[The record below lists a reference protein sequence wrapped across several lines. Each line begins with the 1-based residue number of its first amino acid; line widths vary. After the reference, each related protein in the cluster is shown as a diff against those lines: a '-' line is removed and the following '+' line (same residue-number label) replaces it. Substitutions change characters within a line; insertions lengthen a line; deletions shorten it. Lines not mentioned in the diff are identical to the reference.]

1 MDWIFPSIAG
11 VAVAIGTWFVKRAI
25 GGIDSKIEATEA
37 KVVKNSQHHFEKEE
51 SLNVRVAVLEERTRK
66 M

>member
-1 MDWIFPSIAG
+1 MDWIYPTMAG
-11 VAVAIGTWFVKRAI
+11 IAVAIGTWFVKRAI
-25 GGIDSKIEATEA
+25 SGIDSKIEATEA

-51 SLNVRVAVLEERTRK
+51 ILNVRVAILEERTRK